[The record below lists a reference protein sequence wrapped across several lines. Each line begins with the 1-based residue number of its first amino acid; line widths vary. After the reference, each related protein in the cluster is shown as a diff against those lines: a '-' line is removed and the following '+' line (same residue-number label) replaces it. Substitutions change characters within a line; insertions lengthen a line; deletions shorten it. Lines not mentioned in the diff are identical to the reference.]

1 MKIYIPWN
9 ELIVLVS
16 RSSGAGGQHVN
27 RTNSAVQ
34 LRFNIGNSLTL
45 SEEQKLLIRQ
55 KLRHKLTQSEDI
67 LVRCESERDQ
77 RSNKMQAY
85 QILND
90 LINSALK
97 KEKQRI
103 ATKPTRSSIRK
114 IATEKKARSEVKKSR
129 KKPND
134 WS

>member
-67 LVRCESERDQ
+67 LVR
-77 RSNKMQAY
+77 
-85 QILND
+85 
-90 LINSALK
+90 
-97 KEKQRI
+97 
-103 ATKPTRSSIRK
+103 
-114 IATEKKARSEVKKSR
+114 
-129 KKPND
+129 
-134 WS
+134 